1 MYNIENFN
9 TSFNRILRSYNA
21 KKKTHLFSY
30 RAIRTEYSIYGLKV
44 DITSRYQENKN
55 LVSHFTFAIDSNI
68 KNENIHSLSNRH
80 ISNFAQLDKNK
91 RYIGNDALVNRYS
104 ETQLEQFH
112 SVALIASQHLVLTT
126 IDSYI
131 NELFNE
137 VSIELLN
144 QQFTTTTGG
153 NN

>member
-1 MYNIENFN
+1 MYNIDNFN
-9 TSFNRILRSYNA
+9 TSFNRQLRA
-21 KKKTHLFSY
+21 LIVKKKTHFFSY

-44 DITSRYQENKN
+44 EIVSRYQDHKV
-55 LVSHFTFAIDSNI
+55 LTSHFTFAIDSNI

-80 ISNFAQLDKNK
+80 IANFAQLEKN
-91 RYIGNDALVNRYS
+91 RRPIGSDPLVNRFS

-126 IDSYI
+126 IESYI
-131 NELFNE
+131 DALFDE

-144 QQFTTTTGG
+144 RQFATTTGG